1 MSRGLTS
8 GQISALEANN
18 YQVEDHIK
26 IVTRNLLNI
35 TFGGGSGSSTTY
47 RYTTG
52 ALDTVVSGDGTYVPA
67 SYIREIVIPEETFEI
82 SPQTIN
88 IVFERFDQPF
98 IDDITTDTQNGTL
111 VQVYKVLLDTS
122 TRAISGRFLMF
133 DGNVSGVDINGNRST
148 QAVIL
153 RCSSSF
159 YQFNVTNGRQL
170 NDIGDNPKYEAIF
183 WGGLKV

>member
-1 MSRGLTS
+1 MSRGLLS
-8 GQISALEANN
+8 GEITALEANN

-26 IVTRNLLNI
+26 IVTRTTINVR
-35 TFGGGSGSSTTY
+35 FGGSSGIISTY

-52 ALDTVVSGDGTYVPA
+52 PLDTVVSGDGTYIPA
-67 SYIREIVIPEETFEI
+67 SYIREIVLPDESFEI
-82 SPQTIN
+82 SPQTVN
-88 IVFERFDQPF
+88 IVFERFDQDF
-98 IDDITTDTQNGTL
+98 ITELTSDTQNATL
-111 VQVYKVLLDTS
+111 VQVFKVLLDPT
-122 TRAISGRFLMF
+122 TRSISGRFLMF
-133 DGNVSGVDINGNRST
+133 DGNVSGVDVSGTRST
-148 QAVIL
+148 QSVIL